1 MRACHCGKSLE
12 GRTARTLYC
21 SNACRK
27 VAFRAGLAGGDE
39 PCDPRELGPPV
50 PLDGIRDSERIRL
63 TTEKVLRLLAD
74 DVPPE
79 GVSERTGIDCENI
92 RRTAQRYGLRL
103 ERCGS
108 AWPPVLGQ

>member
-1 MRACHCGKSLE
+1 MRRCLCGESLE
-12 GRTARTLYC
+12 GRTTRTLYC

-27 VAFRAGLAGGDE
+27 VAFRNGVTDDDE

-50 PLDGIRDSERIRL
+50 PLDGVTNSERIRKR
-63 TTEKVLRLLAD
+63 TEKVLWLLAD

-79 GVSERTGIDCENI
+79 SVSERMGINCENI
-92 RRTAQRYGLRL
+92 RRTAQRYGMRL
-103 ERCGS
+103 ERAAS